1 MEAAVKAFESKLP
14 TKAKDLTSFFQAL
27 GVATPYSE
35 ANSNSFLAQYLSTH
49 LIPAVKEVESGLK
62 VDDSSDTV
70 VSNSSESLPH
80 IHPNK
85 LINITQS
92 RTLYTL
98 IELLWLIGLRT
109 TLSLKSRIKDDDTKF
124 PTSLTLPQE
133 MLIAMRKCTLKL
145 SLDNV
150 LSITEAIDFIINH
163 DRFAAFMRER
173 NLERILLAYLV
184 MENEWKP
191 LEDHQEHVQRVT
203 SRLEDL
209 LLRSTTHVK
218 AQCVTILRGFLRG
231 DEKIRRRSGEYITQ
245 ILMSE
250 QGLVAVLQGYLDG
263 LSESPMCSAMQI
275 QLAKSL
281 ATVPAHL
288 TTEAYLTNL
297 CRQMIPLWTVALRE
311 GDKLLMTSLVYIG
324 TRCTQVH
331 DPTLMETLFYRPL
344 LAPLLTLVT
353 GERVVVAAAVGVA
366 SSSSP
371 GEDEHTP
378 VLLATE
384 AVLATRPQVG
394 HALNFLLSFLTHSPP
409 FSFLADTLYRLGV
422 HAIVVQLYLQSLDAV
437 STAKAT
443 STATTATSSLIHEW
457 AHDILR
463 RLLAMK
469 REYIPVL
476 FQQSLFEER
485 RWLGRFRLH
494 PDNSIDVVRGD
505 ASTATAAVPSVVAA
519 VEAHTTG
526 LSISSVLA
534 SVSSDT
540 TAAEATPPPSAA
552 VEAWLRTQSAFLST
566 VSHWIHLLQSLEAY
580 RIEVK
585 KPPVTRPSM
594 ASSRTHAG
602 DVHNSHRTSGQLTN
616 KPDDEKPVV
625 IALEGC
631 VSQCFVRALQL
642 YFACLNDDYSGFTAL
657 PPLSDEETHNNS
669 SNSGGSSTKLLAA
682 WKREHSLRSSL
693 IVQTLLEQT
702 PIEQILIDGDT
713 ILTLLHTI
721 IQVISVDGTI
731 ARPA

>member
-1 MEAAVKAFESKLP
+1 MSVKSVNAVEAAVKAFESKLP
-14 TKAKDLTSFFQAL
+14 TKAKDLKSFFQAL

-49 LIPAVKEVESGLK
+49 LIPAVKEIENGLK
-62 VDDSSDTV
+62 IDDSSDTV
-70 VSNSSESLPH
+70 VSNASESLPH

-98 IELLWLIGLRT
+98 IEMLWLIGLRT

-133 MLIAMRKCTLKL
+133 ILVAMRKCTLKL

-150 LSITEAIDFIINH
+150 FSITEAIDFIINH

-184 MENEWKP
+184 MENEWKT
-191 LEDHQEHVQRVT
+191 LEDHHEHVHRVT

-218 AQCVTILRGFLRG
+218 AQCVTILRSFLRG

-245 ILMSE
+245 ILLSE

-297 CRQMIPLWTVALRE
+297 CQQMIPLWTVALRE

-324 TRCTQVH
+324 TRCTQLH
-331 DPTLMETLFYRPL
+331 EPSLMETLFYRPL
-344 LAPLLTLVT
+344 LAPLLTLLT
-353 GERVVVAAAVGVA
+353 GERVVASASASASVSASA
-366 SSSSP
+366 SSSSSAE
-371 GEDEHTP
+371 GDAP

-409 FSFLADTLYRLGV
+409 FSFLADTLNRLGI
-422 HAIVVQLYLQSLDAV
+422 HTIVVQLYLQSHEAIDH
-437 STAKAT
+437 AKAP
-443 STATTATSSLIHEW
+443 TTTTGASLIHEW

-469 REYIPVL
+469 REYIPML
-476 FQQSLFEER
+476 FQQSLFDET

-494 PDNSIDVVRGD
+494 ADNSIDVVRWD
-505 ASTATAAVPSVVAA
+505 APVAVTVPSLTS
-519 VEAHTTG
+519 VEAQTSA
-526 LSISSVLA
+526 LSISAVVTSTA
-534 SVSSDT
+534 DT
-540 TAAEATPPPSAA
+540 NTSTPPTAAAA
-552 VEAWLRTQSAFLST
+552 VDAWLRTQSALLST
-566 VSHWIHLLQSLEAY
+566 LAQWIDLLQSLETY

-585 KPPVTRPSM
+585 KPPAAAPKRPTRPTT
-594 ASSRTHAG
+594 ATTTNTTNATTTG
-602 DVHNSHRTSGQLTN
+602 GQLTN
-616 KPDDEKPVV
+616 KADEEKPVV
-625 IALEGC
+625 IKLEGC

-642 YFACLNDDYSGFTAL
+642 YFACLNEDYTGFSTAPSPSPSDDEDSHHRLTA
-657 PPLSDEETHNNS
+657 
-669 SNSGGSSTKLLAA
+669 AA
-682 WKREHSLRSSL
+682 WKRDHRLRTSL

-702 PIEQILIDGDT
+702 SIEQILIDGDT

-721 IQVISVDGTI
+721 IQVHFT
-731 ARPA
+731 AKPLT

>member
-1 MEAAVKAFESKLP
+1 MSVKSVNAVEAALKAFESKLP

-133 MLIAMRKCTLKL
+133 MLITMRKCTLKL

-288 TTEAYLTNL
+288 TTEAYLMSL
-297 CRQMIPLWTVALRE
+297 CRQMIPL
-311 GDKLLMTSLVYIG
+311 
-324 TRCTQVH
+324 
-331 DPTLMETLFYRPL
+331 
-344 LAPLLTLVT
+344 
-353 GERVVVAAAVGVA
+353 
-366 SSSSP
+366 
-371 GEDEHTP
+371 
-378 VLLATE
+378 
-384 AVLATRPQVG
+384 
-394 HALNFLLSFLTHSPP
+394 
-409 FSFLADTLYRLGV
+409 
-422 HAIVVQLYLQSLDAV
+422 
-437 STAKAT
+437 
-443 STATTATSSLIHEW
+443 
-457 AHDILR
+457 
-463 RLLAMK
+463 
-469 REYIPVL
+469 
-476 FQQSLFEER
+476 
-485 RWLGRFRLH
+485 
-494 PDNSIDVVRGD
+494 
-505 ASTATAAVPSVVAA
+505 
-519 VEAHTTG
+519 
-526 LSISSVLA
+526 
-534 SVSSDT
+534 
-540 TAAEATPPPSAA
+540 
-552 VEAWLRTQSAFLST
+552 
-566 VSHWIHLLQSLEAY
+566 
-580 RIEVK
+580 
-585 KPPVTRPSM
+585 
-594 ASSRTHAG
+594 
-602 DVHNSHRTSGQLTN
+602 
-616 KPDDEKPVV
+616 
-625 IALEGC
+625 
-631 VSQCFVRALQL
+631 
-642 YFACLNDDYSGFTAL
+642 
-657 PPLSDEETHNNS
+657 
-669 SNSGGSSTKLLAA
+669 
-682 WKREHSLRSSL
+682 
-693 IVQTLLEQT
+693 
-702 PIEQILIDGDT
+702 
-713 ILTLLHTI
+713 
-721 IQVISVDGTI
+721 
-731 ARPA
+731 